1 MIKASFVEADM
12 PVDLAILFSFLGLPV
27 LGSATATEY
36 FHCYLFSEIIA
47 TLVKHHSFTAEL
59 TDPRKVV

>member
-1 MIKASFVEADM
+1 MIKASFVDADM
-12 PVDLAILFSFLGLPV
+12 PVDLGILFSFLGLPV
-27 LGSATATEY
+27 LGSAPEY
-36 FHCYLFSEIIA
+36 VHCYLFSEIIA